1 MFSSGCHVD
10 FHAVFCLKKKKNL
23 QRCGGGREGG
33 GGRKVSQAPQ
43 DLPKLCPCN
52 NMITLYLVHFIC
64 HLCLP
69 FNIRHK
75 LGKEAVFGLE
85 FVTGLSFEQ
94 QFLVSQVHANNS
106 AKFTQIHSRNHLLKS
121 DGKFK

>member
-1 MFSSGCHVD
+1 M
-10 FHAVFCLKKKKNL
+10 
-23 QRCGGGREGG
+23 
-33 GGRKVSQAPQ
+33 SQAPQ

-52 NMITLYLVHFIC
+52 NMITLYLVHFSSVTYF
-64 HLCLP
+64 LCLP

-94 QFLVSQVHANNS
+94 QFLVSQVHTNNS

>member
-1 MFSSGCHVD
+1 M
-10 FHAVFCLKKKKNL
+10 
-23 QRCGGGREGG
+23 
-33 GGRKVSQAPQ
+33 SQAPQ

-64 HLCLP
+64 HIFSVIP

>member
-10 FHAVFCLKKKKNL
+10 FHAVFYLKKKKKL
-23 QRCGGGREGG
+23 TKVWGWGEGG
-33 GGRKVSQAPQ
+33 EGRGGKEGVTGISGSPQ
-43 DLPKLCPCN
+43 
-52 NMITLYLVHFIC
+52 VF
-64 HLCLP
+64 LCLP

-94 QFLVSQVHANNS
+94 QFLVNQVHANNS